1 MKNYRNKKQVIHIY
15 YHYRYHDGIT
25 DQREENGEK
34 LKISIMPLLNKQNN
48 LNIMNMIK
56 WY

>member
-48 LNIMNMIK
+48 LNIMIK